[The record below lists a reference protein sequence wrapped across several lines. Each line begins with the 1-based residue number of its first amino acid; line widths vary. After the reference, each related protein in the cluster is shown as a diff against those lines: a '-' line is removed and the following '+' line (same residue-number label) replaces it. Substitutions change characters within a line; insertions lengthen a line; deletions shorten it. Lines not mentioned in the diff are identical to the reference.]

1 MSAGIRSKSN
11 SIKLVWQTFVAVLV
25 ALKQNKLTALIP
37 VAIVTILAAIGLF
50 FINLVSPIAP
60 FVYSLF

>member
-1 MSAGIRSKSN
+1 MTTKLSGRTSSLRLTVRTVFAVFSAMR
-11 SIKLVWQTFVAVLV
+11 
-25 ALKQNKLTALIP
+25 QNKLTALIP
-37 VAIVTILAAIGLF
+37 VTFVVLLAAVGLF